1 MSDYPREIGGGD
13 VREVLPHLYYFD
25 SLEEGLPEHE
35 LVIRHVDLLQTASEL
50 GYKAL
55 NAGRAFR
62 AIYRPVIS
70 NARRQGIYTALYTP
84 RRLREAWEYDPND
97 TSSRNLDRRRHLGI
111 SLQMANTVFIG
122 QLGPNQ
128 YRYHPDSMPHFQNII
143 EAHLVDRGALDRQ
156 ATGHLSKV
164 Q

>member
-35 LVIRHVDLLQTASEL
+35 LVIRHTDLVRTASEL

-62 AIYRPVIS
+62 AIYRPVLG
-70 NARRQGIYTALYTP
+70 NARQRGIYTPLYTP
-84 RRLREAWEYDPND
+84 HRPREAWEYDPND
-97 TSSRNLDRRRHLGI
+97 TSSRNMDRRRHLGI
-111 SLQMANTVFIG
+111 GLEMASTIFIG
-122 QLGPNQ
+122 KIRANQ
-128 YRYHPDSMPHFQNII
+128 SHYQPGSIPHFHNII
-143 EAHLVDRGALDRQ
+143 EAHLIDRGLLDHE
-156 ATGHLSKV
+156 AA
-164 Q
+164 